1 MRVTRY
7 QQPDVLSKLK
17 FAGSRTRVPTVPA
30 GLGCHMANYD
40 DSFGFLLKRAQHA
53 LELTTERRLQ
63 SVGLT
68 LAQYS
73 ALAALEASDGT
84 LSNAELARRCS
95 VTAQTMHR
103 VVALLE
109 RNGWV
114 TRKAH
119 PRHGRIQ
126 DVMLA
131 RKGKGH
137 RRQGTQGRARRGGHC
152 LRRSS
157 RA

>member
-1 MRVTRY
+1 
-7 QQPDVLSKLK
+7 
-17 FAGSRTRVPTVPA
+17 
-30 GLGCHMANYD
+30 MANYD

-73 ALAALEASDGT
+73 ALAALEASDGK
-84 LSNAELARRCS
+84 LSNAELARRCA

-126 DVMLA
+126 DVILA
-131 RKGKGH
+131 RKGKVTLVRAHKVVRSVEDAAFGGAAE
-137 RRQGTQGRARRGGHC
+137 RDVRAAAKVMERALGTLEQA
-152 LRRSS
+152 
-157 RA
+157 

>member
-1 MRVTRY
+1 
-7 QQPDVLSKLK
+7 
-17 FAGSRTRVPTVPA
+17 
-30 GLGCHMANYD
+30 MANYD

-73 ALAALEASDGT
+73 ALAALEASDGK

-126 DVMLA
+126 DVILA
-131 RKGKGH
+131 RKGKVTVVRAHKVVRGVEDAAFGAAAE
-137 RRQGTQGRARRGGHC
+137 RDLRAAAKVMERALGTLDKA
-152 LRRSS
+152 
-157 RA
+157 

>member
-1 MRVTRY
+1 
-7 QQPDVLSKLK
+7 L
-17 FAGSRTRVPTVPA
+17 PA
-30 GLGCHMANYD
+30 ALGCHMANYD
-40 DSFGFLLKRAQHA
+40 VSFGFLLKRAQHA

-73 ALAALEASDGT
+73 ALAALEASNGK

-103 VVALLE
+103 VVTLLE

-119 PRHGRIQ
+119 PQHGRIQ
-126 DVMLA
+126 DVILA
-131 RKGKGH
+131 RKGKVTVVRAHKVVRDVENAAFGAAAE
-137 RRQGTQGRARRGGHC
+137 RDLRAAAKVMERALGTLDTA
-152 LRRSS
+152 
-157 RA
+157 

>member
-1 MRVTRY
+1 
-7 QQPDVLSKLK
+7 
-17 FAGSRTRVPTVPA
+17 
-30 GLGCHMANYD
+30 MANYD
-40 DSFGFLLKRAQHA
+40 VSFGFLLKRAQHA

-68 LAQYS
+68 MAQYS
-73 ALAALEASDGT
+73 ALAALEASNGT

-119 PRHGRIQ
+119 PQHGRIQ
-126 DVMLA
+126 DVILA
-131 RKGKGH
+131 RKGKV
-137 RRQGTQGRARRGGHC
+137 TVVRAHKMVREVENAAFGATAERD
-152 LRRSS
+152 LRAAAKVME
-157 RA
+157 RALAALDRA

>member
-1 MRVTRY
+1 
-7 QQPDVLSKLK
+7 
-17 FAGSRTRVPTVPA
+17 
-30 GLGCHMANYD
+30 MANYD

-119 PRHGRIQ
+119 PQHGRIQ
-126 DVMLA
+126 DVILA
-131 RKGKGH
+131 RKGKVIVVKAHKVVRGVEDAAFGAAAQ
-137 RRQGTQGRARRGGHC
+137 RDLRAAAKVMERALGT
-152 LRRSS
+152 LDTV
-157 RA
+157 

>member
-1 MRVTRY
+1 M
-7 QQPDVLSKLK
+7 L
-17 FAGSRTRVPTVPA
+17 AA
-30 GLGCHMANYD
+30 LGCHMANYD
-40 DSFGFLLKRAQHA
+40 NSFGFLLKRAQHA

-73 ALAALEASDGT
+73 ALAALEASEGK

-119 PRHGRIQ
+119 SHHGRIQ
-126 DVMLA
+126 DVILA
-131 RKGKGH
+131 RKGKVTVLKAHKVVRGVEDAAFGAAAE
-137 RRQGTQGRARRGGHC
+137 RDLRAAVKVMERALGT
-152 LRRSS
+152 LDTT
-157 RA
+157 

>member
-1 MRVTRY
+1 
-7 QQPDVLSKLK
+7 
-17 FAGSRTRVPTVPA
+17 
-30 GLGCHMANYD
+30 MANYD
-40 DSFGFLLKRAQHA
+40 VSFGFLLKRAQHA
-53 LELTTERRLQ
+53 LELTTDRRLQ

-68 LAQYS
+68 MAQYS
-73 ALAALEASDGT
+73 ALAALEASNGT

-119 PRHGRIQ
+119 PQHGRIQ
-126 DVMLA
+126 DVILA
-131 RKGKGH
+131 RKGKV
-137 RRQGTQGRARRGGHC
+137 TVVRAHKMVREVENAAFGATAERD
-152 LRRSS
+152 LRTAAKVME
-157 RA
+157 RALGALDRA

>member
-1 MRVTRY
+1 
-7 QQPDVLSKLK
+7 
-17 FAGSRTRVPTVPA
+17 
-30 GLGCHMANYD
+30 MANYD

-53 LELTTERRLQ
+53 LELTTERRLH

-73 ALAALEASDGT
+73 ALAALEASDGK

-126 DVMLA
+126 DVILA
-131 RKGKGH
+131 RKGKVTVVRAHKVVRGVEDAAFGSAAE
-137 RRQGTQGRARRGGHC
+137 RDLRAAAKVMQRALGT
-152 LRRSS
+152 LDTV
-157 RA
+157 

>member
-1 MRVTRY
+1 
-7 QQPDVLSKLK
+7 
-17 FAGSRTRVPTVPA
+17 
-30 GLGCHMANYD
+30 MANYD

-63 SVGLT
+63 SIGLT

-114 TRKAH
+114 TRRAH

-126 DVMLA
+126 DVILV
-131 RKGKGH
+131 RKGKVTVVKAHKVVRGVEDAAFGSAAE
-137 RRQGTQGRARRGGHC
+137 RDLRAAAKVIERALGTLDTA
-152 LRRSS
+152 
-157 RA
+157 

>member
-1 MRVTRY
+1 
-7 QQPDVLSKLK
+7 L
-17 FAGSRTRVPTVPA
+17 PA

-126 DVMLA
+126 DVTLA
-131 RKGKGH
+131 RKGKAAVVKAHKVVRGVEDVAFGAAAE
-137 RRQGTQGRARRGGHC
+137 RDLRAAAKVMERALGTLDSA
-152 LRRSS
+152 
-157 RA
+157 

>member
-1 MRVTRY
+1 
-7 QQPDVLSKLK
+7 
-17 FAGSRTRVPTVPA
+17 
-30 GLGCHMANYD
+30 MANYD

-53 LELTTERRLQ
+53 LELTTERRLH

-73 ALAALEASDGT
+73 ALAALEASDGK

-126 DVMLA
+126 DVILA
-131 RKGKGH
+131 RKGKVTVVRAHKVVRGVEDAAFGSAAE
-137 RRQGTQGRARRGGHC
+137 RDLRAAVKVMQRALGT
-152 LRRSS
+152 LDTV
-157 RA
+157 

>member
-1 MRVTRY
+1 
-7 QQPDVLSKLK
+7 
-17 FAGSRTRVPTVPA
+17 
-30 GLGCHMANYD
+30 MANYD

-114 TRKAH
+114 TRRAH

-126 DVMLA
+126 DVILA
-131 RKGKGH
+131 RKGKVTVVRAHKVVRGVEDAAFGAAAE
-137 RRQGTQGRARRGGHC
+137 RDLRAAAKVMERALGTLDTA
-152 LRRSS
+152 
-157 RA
+157 

>member
-1 MRVTRY
+1 M
-7 QQPDVLSKLK
+7 
-17 FAGSRTRVPTVPA
+17 PA

-114 TRKAH
+114 SRRAH

-126 DVMLA
+126 DVSLA
-131 RKGKGH
+131 RKGKATVVKAHKVVRGVEDAAFGAVAE
-137 RRQGTQGRARRGGHC
+137 RDLRAAAKVME
-152 LRRSS
+152 
-157 RA
+157 RALTTLDAA

>member
-1 MRVTRY
+1 
-7 QQPDVLSKLK
+7 
-17 FAGSRTRVPTVPA
+17 
-30 GLGCHMANYD
+30 MANYD

-53 LELTTERRLQ
+53 LELTTGRRLQ

-73 ALAALEASDGT
+73 ALAALEASDGK

-126 DVMLA
+126 DVILA
-131 RKGKGH
+131 RKGKVTVVKAHKVVRGVEDAAFGAAAE
-137 RRQGTQGRARRGGHC
+137 RDLRAAAKLMERALGTLDTA
-152 LRRSS
+152 
-157 RA
+157 

>member
-1 MRVTRY
+1 
-7 QQPDVLSKLK
+7 
-17 FAGSRTRVPTVPA
+17 
-30 GLGCHMANYD
+30 MANYD

-68 LAQYS
+68 MAQYS
-73 ALAALEASDGT
+73 ALAALEASAGT

-126 DVMLA
+126 DVSLA
-131 RKGKGH
+131 RKGKATVGKAH
-137 RRQGTQGRARRGGHC
+137 RVVRGVEDAAFGAVAERDLRAAAKVMERALGTLDTA
-152 LRRSS
+152 
-157 RA
+157 

>member
-1 MRVTRY
+1 
-7 QQPDVLSKLK
+7 
-17 FAGSRTRVPTVPA
+17 
-30 GLGCHMANYD
+30 MANYD

-109 RNGWV
+109 RNDWV

-131 RKGKGH
+131 RKGKVTVVKAHKVVRGVEDTAFGAVAE
-137 RRQGTQGRARRGGHC
+137 RDLRAAAKVMQ
-152 LRRSS
+152 
-157 RA
+157 RALATLDTV

>member
-1 MRVTRY
+1 
-7 QQPDVLSKLK
+7 
-17 FAGSRTRVPTVPA
+17 
-30 GLGCHMANYD
+30 MANYD

-68 LAQYS
+68 MAQYS

-95 VTAQTMHR
+95 VSAQTMHR

-109 RNGWV
+109 RNGLV

-126 DVMLA
+126 DVSLA
-131 RKGKGH
+131 RKGKVAVVKAHKVVRDVEDVAFGPVAE
-137 RRQGTQGRARRGGHC
+137 RDLRAAAKVMQRALGTLGTA
-152 LRRSS
+152 
-157 RA
+157 

>member
-1 MRVTRY
+1 
-7 QQPDVLSKLK
+7 
-17 FAGSRTRVPTVPA
+17 
-30 GLGCHMANYD
+30 MANYD

-119 PRHGRIQ
+119 PQHGRIQ
-126 DVMLA
+126 DVILA
-131 RKGKGH
+131 RKGKV
-137 RRQGTQGRARRGGHC
+137 TVVRAHKMVREVENAAFGATAERD
-152 LRRSS
+152 LRAAAKVME
-157 RA
+157 RALAALDRA

>member
-1 MRVTRY
+1 
-7 QQPDVLSKLK
+7 
-17 FAGSRTRVPTVPA
+17 
-30 GLGCHMANYD
+30 MANYD
-40 DSFGFLLKRAQHA
+40 VSFGFLLKRAQHA

-68 LAQYS
+68 MAQYS
-73 ALAALEASDGT
+73 ALAALEASNGT

-119 PRHGRIQ
+119 PQHGRIQ
-126 DVMLA
+126 DVILA
-131 RKGKGH
+131 RKGKV
-137 RRQGTQGRARRGGHC
+137 TVVRAHKMVREVENAAFGATAERD
-152 LRRSS
+152 LRAAAKVME
-157 RA
+157 RALGALDRA

>member
-1 MRVTRY
+1 
-7 QQPDVLSKLK
+7 
-17 FAGSRTRVPTVPA
+17 
-30 GLGCHMANYD
+30 MANYD

-73 ALAALEASDGT
+73 ALAALEASDGK
-84 LSNAELARRCS
+84 LSNAELARHCS

-126 DVMLA
+126 DVTLA
-131 RKGKGH
+131 RKGKVTVVKAHKVVRGVEDAAFGGAAE
-137 RRQGTQGRARRGGHC
+137 RDLRAAAKVMERALGTLDKA
-152 LRRSS
+152 
-157 RA
+157 

>member
-1 MRVTRY
+1 
-7 QQPDVLSKLK
+7 
-17 FAGSRTRVPTVPA
+17 
-30 GLGCHMANYD
+30 MANYD

-73 ALAALEASDGT
+73 ALAALEASDGK

-126 DVMLA
+126 DVILA
-131 RKGKGH
+131 RKGKVTVVKAHKVVRGVEDAAFGPAAE
-137 RRQGTQGRARRGGHC
+137 RDLRAAAKVLERALGTLDTA
-152 LRRSS
+152 
-157 RA
+157 